1 MDNNTT
7 LLKLNFNIPA
17 ESQAAVMQ
25 AIIAALAKNEAYMD
39 TIYAAR
45 FNNALRLRNDV
56 MMQIELDK
64 ASLAS
69 FLEAW
74 PSLAPMV
81 VRG

>member
-25 AIIAALAKNEAYMD
+25 AIIEALAKNEAYLD

-45 FNNALRLRNDV
+45 FNNALRLRNDA
-56 MMQIELDK
+56 IIGIDLDK
-64 ASLAS
+64 ASQAS
-69 FLEAW
+69 LTEAW
-74 PSLAPMV
+74 GNLV
-81 VRG
+81 DLG

>member
-45 FNNALRLRNDV
+45 LNNALRLRNDA
-56 MMQIELDK
+56 IIGIDLDK
-64 ASLAS
+64 ASQTSLT
-69 FLEAW
+69 EAW
-74 PSLAPMV
+74 GDLV
-81 VRG
+81 DLG